1 MAKTHESPHAIAK
14 SLQSVTLSFFTF
26 SNVRSPYMMPNS
38 EPEPYVT
45 GEHIIL
51 GSGKFV
57 LLDKLL
63 PKLFME
69 GHRVLLFSGFT
80 SYVSPFNCMLMRMLD
95 ICEDYF
101 TYRGWKYARLDGGTT
116 RPKRALDIRLFN
128 QKNSRIFTHN
138 CF

>member
-1 MAKTHESPHAIAK
+1 
-14 SLQSVTLSFFTF
+14 
-26 SNVRSPYMMPNS
+26 MMPNS

-80 SYVSPFNCMLMRMLD
+80 SYVPPFNYMLMRMLD

-101 TYRGWKYARLDGGTT
+101 MYRGWKYARLDGGTT

-128 QKNSRIFTHN
+128 QQNSRITSHY